1 MKLQYGVSDTIRF
14 IKVKLNKYRSKISTN
29 GKIYKVEFLKIFM
42 TYICIQNFNNFMIFN
57 SIVKYLWNILKT
69 LITYI
74 AFIMMKKY
82 NIVENVKSFRET
94 IA

>member
-1 MKLQYGVSDTIRF
+1 
-14 IKVKLNKYRSKISTN
+14 
-29 GKIYKVEFLKIFM
+29 
-42 TYICIQNFNNFMIFN
+42 MIFN

-94 IA
+94 IAW